1 MRLGRRARTV
11 ITVFAAALACLGAAG
26 SAGAAGWG
34 EKVKFPGSEGISFPQ
49 IPAAELDADGGGA
62 VLYVSG
68 SDMVAY
74 ARASRGDAWVRKSF
88 TDFGFSSGTDGPTLD
103 VNAVGDAIAAWTS
116 SGIVLATYKPA
127 GGAWE
132 SPPKYLDNAQVA
144 DEVDVAINAAG
155 DVVVAWNG
163 GHAGSPAQEEI
174 RAVRKTK
181 AGAWPATNGYE
192 VVAEEDNVGANVFI
206 TECGGPTAAI
216 DDTGTALL
224 AWSNPYGKIGAGP
237 GAGSGF
243 CGVMTSRLSGGVWS
257 SPAALTSRPS
267 VGGGGVAPFAGKPSA
282 EADSASGKLTLSFRF
297 SADSWDDG
305 KDAFIND
312 QGWSQAVYGGGVAA
326 GPVSALET
334 PTIGGIGQTAVAA
347 AGNFGSVTSWA
358 DDGAFETKYAS
369 YAGSGGSG
377 SPFGLAALSGISQPS
392 PQRPP
397 SAAVAANGRAFAGLT
412 DVSGTDRALFWTQA
426 AGQSACLTHVLLSP
440 AGEATAVAGDPS
452 GNGIAVAGDGTGLYY
467 SEYVEDGTPCG
478 TGGGGTGG
486 DNGGGG
492 GGANPPVGPP
502 APPSNKVTSGA
513 PKSLPDGKVEVT
525 ITVPGPG
532 SIVLKGTAK
541 VDSADLARVS
551 AKKTIVVT
559 QKSAKVT
566 KAGKLTFKLAPSSK
580 ATKVVK
586 KRGKLSATLAIT
598 FTPDGGSAATTTKTI
613 VFKAPKK
620 SGK

>member
-1 MRLGRRARTV
+1 MRLGRRAR
-11 ITVFAAALACLGAAG
+11 AAIAVVATALACLAAAG

-68 SDMVAY
+68 SDIVAFT
-74 ARASRGDAWVRKSF
+74 RASRGDSWVRKSF
-88 TDFGFSSGTDGPTLD
+88 TDFGFSSGTDGPALD
-103 VNAVGDAIAAWTS
+103 VNVAGDAVAAWTS
-116 SGIVLATYKPA
+116 SGMLLATYKPA

-132 SPPKYLDNAQVA
+132 SPPKYLDNAEIA

-155 DVVVAWNG
+155 DAVVAWNG
-163 GHAGSPAQEEI
+163 GHAGSPPQKEI
-174 RAVRKTK
+174 RAVHKTK
-181 AGAWPATNGYE
+181 AGTWPAMNDYE
-192 VVAEEDNVGANVFI
+192 IVAEEDSVGANVFV

-216 DDTGTALL
+216 DDAGNALL

-237 GAGSGF
+237 GEGSGF
-243 CGVMTSRLSGGVWS
+243 CGVMTARASGGAWG

-297 SADSWDDG
+297 SADAWDDG
-305 KDAFIND
+305 KSAFIND
-312 QGWSQAVYGGGVAA
+312 KGWSQAVFGGGVAA
-326 GPVSALET
+326 GPAASLET

-347 AGNFGSVTSWA
+347 AGNFGAVTSWA

-377 SPFGLAALSGISQPS
+377 GPFALTARSGIGQPS

-397 SAAVAANGRAFAGLT
+397 SAAVSANGRSFAGMT
-412 DVSGTDRALFWTQA
+412 DVVGTDRALFWTQA
-426 AGQSACLTHVLLSP
+426 VGHSACAVHVLLSP
-440 AGEATAVAGDPS
+440 AGEATAVAADPS

-478 TGGGGTGG
+478 TGGGGGG
-486 DNGGGG
+486 NGGGG
-492 GGANPPVGPP
+492 GGNPPAGPP
-502 APPSNKVTSGA
+502 APPSNLATTAG
-513 PKSLPDGKVEVT
+513 PKSLRDGKVEVK
-525 ITVPGPG
+525 ITFPGPG
-532 SIVLKGTAK
+532 KVVLKGTAK
-541 VDSADLARVS
+541 VDSDDLART
-551 AKKTIVVT
+551 AALKTVVVT
-559 QKSAKVT
+559 QKTASV
-566 KAGKLTFKLAPSSK
+566 KAGKSIFKLAPNASAK
-580 ATKVVK
+580 KVIK
-586 KRGKLSATLAIT
+586 KKGKLSAKLAIT
-598 FTPDGGSAATTTKTI
+598 FTPSGGSAATTTKT
-613 VFKAPKK
+613 VLFKAPKK